1 MEHIALYRQFRPSNF
16 DEIVEQ
22 KTAVAAL
29 RQSVITGRIGH
40 AYLFCGQ
47 RGTGKTSIARVFSRA
62 INCESPENGNPCN
75 KCATCKGILDGTLMD
90 VIEIDA
96 ASNTSVENIKKI
108 CEEVGYAPSRAPHK
122 IYIIDEVHMISSG
135 AFNALLKTLEE
146 PPAHAV
152 FLFATTEPHKIP
164 ATILSRC
171 QRYDFR
177 RISQDAITSRLEY
190 ICKEEKIDA
199 DADALRMIASL
210 SDGAMRDA
218 ISMLDQASQAGGGKV
233 TSDMV
238 EEMTGTVNLSF
249 LASMSE
255 VLLKGES
262 DKLMPM
268 CKELADSG
276 RDIIR
281 FALDLAGYFRD
292 LLVLRT
298 VPDPSGLITASASNL
313 REMYRVASSTNADT
327 LIAFIAYLSKM
338 ISDLK
343 WSPSVRTSF
352 EIGLIRVCGR
362 HVKGEDT
369 PLVIPDFAKKQAEA
383 AKSEAITSAKKDTA
397 DESGK
402 KDKETGEKKESSA
415 SAEKKAEEKDEKPAS
430 SSLFPSLKLPSL
442 DRTPAIA
449 KNPLSSSS
457 VLFKKDGE
465 SSDNN
470 SEKKDNVKDNAP
482 SSPLLDMI
490 PEAGTSAS
498 KPSAPAPENS
508 QDSTSE
514 GTPAPVP
521 SSPADEEPKDPDDLP
536 LENQLDIFSLGQ
548 SGEEDRKEKP
558 EKKKEKD
565 KTETDAPSV
574 KEEASPAKE
583 APSQT
588 EKPEASP
595 EEAPEPAAPAPEG
608 SSSSSRYQHTSL
620 ARFVH
625 KEGIVEKKAPADS
638 DAIWQTII
646 ARAADTDWTLYKLL
660 EQADF
665 RIFEDSAYI
674 VFEDKNAGLAS
685 RIKDDPAYRKVST
698 DVKSAMSEI
707 KHVYLCTEKQYANAM
722 RMSGGNVA
730 DAPEAEDK
738 AEAFLKKSLDAGLSA
753 QIHFGDD

>member
-1 MEHIALYRQFRPSNF
+1 
-16 DEIVEQ
+16 
-22 KTAVAAL
+22 
-29 RQSVITGRIGH
+29 
-40 AYLFCGQ
+40 
-47 RGTGKTSIARVFSRA
+47 
-62 INCESPENGNPCN
+62 
-75 KCATCKGILDGTLMD
+75 
-90 VIEIDA
+90 
-96 ASNTSVENIKKI
+96 
-108 CEEVGYAPSRAPHK
+108 
-122 IYIIDEVHMISSG
+122 MISSG

-383 AKSEAITSAKKDTA
+383 AKSEAVSTVKEDKDVKTKK
-397 DESGK
+397 EVPSS
-402 KDKETGEKKESSA
+402 EEKKM
-415 SAEKKAEEKDEKPAS
+415 EENDSKPAS

-457 VLFKKDGE
+457 VLFKKDGDP
-465 SSDNN
+465 SDSN
-470 SEKKDNVKDNAP
+470 SEKKDSGKDNAP

-508 QDSTSE
+508 QGSTSE
-514 GTPAPVP
+514 GTPAPAP